1 MKKLMTKLV
10 CILVMSIMMLCIP
23 GMSRALTIDSANF
36 VDDIDYSTF
45 DIRGRINGSDDNNFQ
60 TTFDYDGYEVYFKV
74 GNDEEL
80 IYDYINGSVYA
91 LNGVELTITG
101 TQSSDK
107 KSVVVTYHVKNTT
120 SESVDYAIA
129 TTADTELGP
138 NDYAAMYKDG
148 KSIVQITQDQE
159 HDEYED
165 DAFVE
170 SYGAQVRIGFS
181 PDATTSWIGEYS
193 NRESNKYVN
202 GSVTEYVCSDDVDT
216 GLAYSWSGTLAA
228 GGENTYKATFAFSKA
243 ETATVNFHKQGEATP
258 YDTKTV
264 FKGGAVV
271 LPEITTGTNPKWNT
285 AIDGSGTSYNPGSGF
300 VARDSVIDLYEIIDA
315 TKYHIYFES
324 NGGSEVETITA
335 LSNADL
341 SEPEKPTKDGFVFK
355 GWYLDENLTE
365 EFKFDKMP
373 AEDITVYAKWV
384 IDYKIVEGED
394 QVYNNLENSSDLT
407 IKTESVDSKFKEVI
421 VNGEVVDPSNYV
433 FDAENNTITLN
444 AEYLKKLDVGTY
456 SITIVY
462 EAGEASTTFEIV
474 ANESK
479 SVKAGDSFVIWM
491 VLFTISIMGIAIV
504 NKKNK

>member
-1 MKKLMTKLV
+1 M
-10 CILVMSIMMLCIP
+10 
-23 GMSRALTIDSANF
+23 
-36 VDDIDYSTF
+36 
-45 DIRGRINGSDDNNFQ
+45 
-60 TTFDYDGYEVYFKV
+60 
-74 GNDEEL
+74 
-80 IYDYINGSVYA
+80 
-91 LNGVELTITG
+91 
-101 TQSSDK
+101 
-107 KSVVVTYHVKNTT
+107 
-120 SESVDYAIA
+120 
-129 TTADTELGP
+129 
-138 NDYAAMYKDG
+138 
-148 KSIVQITQDQE
+148 
-159 HDEYED
+159 
-165 DAFVE
+165 
-170 SYGAQVRIGFS
+170 
-181 PDATTSWIGEYS
+181 
-193 NRESNKYVN
+193 
-202 GSVTEYVCSDDVDT
+202 TEYVCSDDVDT

-228 GGENTYKATFAFSKA
+228 GGENTYKATFTFSKA

-258 YDTKTV
+258 YDSKTV
-264 FKGGAVV
+264 LKGGAVV

-456 SITIVY
+456 SITIIY

-479 SVKAGDSFVIWM
+479 SVKAGDSFVMWM